1 MSESAPPPS
10 SRPHN
15 LPRSLSA
22 FVGRE
27 TEAAEVRRL
36 LAAAPLVTLTG
47 PGGAGK
53 TRLALHVASGVVAA
67 PGPDARDGVWHADL
81 APLADGTLVPQA
93 VAAAVG
99 VREVPGQPL
108 AAILAGGLRERR
120 LLLVLDNCE
129 HLLDACAVL
138 VETLLRAA
146 PGVRILATS
155 REALRCEGETVF
167 RVPPLAVP
175 DPSREEPLERLA
187 ASPAVRLFVA
197 RARQAQPA
205 FRLDGGNARAV
216 VRICRRLDGLPL
228 ALELAAA
235 RARGLTPAQL
245 ADRLDDRL
253 GQLAGGDRTARRQ
266 QTVRAALE
274 WSHELLSASEA
285 ALLRRLAVFAGGWTL
300 AAAEAVGPDE
310 TSGFVARPGGP
321 TPAAGPAGVLA
332 ALTGLVD
339 ASFVQAET
347 GAPAA
352 GGAAAGARY
361 RLPETVREYA
371 AERLEAS
378 GEGLRARA
386 AHARYVLAL
395 AEAAAAQLQGPQ
407 QGAWHAV
414 LEAEH
419 DNLRAALSWWVQTG
433 DAERAL
439 RLAVALRWFWYRRRH
454 WDEGFGL
461 PSRVLAMPGAQARTL
476 RRAIV
481 LEGAALFAMWR
492 DPATAEAMWEESIAI
507 SLELGQPARTA
518 QTRAYLA
525 WLDIRRGR
533 LEAAEARA
541 AAALAL
547 TEAAADAGGRA
558 NALALLGAVAAR
570 RGEHAL
576 ARERH
581 EAALSLRR
589 ASGNVS
595 ARSLLLLD
603 MAKAAFLAGDG
614 PLARARAEEAL
625 RTARAAGIR
634 QGVEEDLRL
643 IVRVALDAG
652 DVATATARAAELVA
666 HVRGRGTAAEA
677 DALPLLGQALH
688 AAGDAAGAAAR
699 YRATVELVQRLPD
712 PGEAHPALI
721 RDTND
726 PPGAALALEG
736 TARLVADAQ
745 PALALRLAA
754 AAGVL
759 RRRTQQ
765 PPTAPAAADLAR
777 RLAGARARLGPAA
790 AVLDSASETAP
801 LEATLALALA
811 ALEGLAPPAGAAPP

>member
-1 MSESAPPPS
+1 VSGSEPAAG
-10 SRPHN
+10 RPHN
-15 LPRSLSA
+15 LPRALTS

-27 TEAAEVRRL
+27 TEVAEVRRL
-36 LAAAPLVTLTG
+36 LGVAPLVSLTG
-47 PGGAGK
+47 PGGSGK
-53 TRLALHVASGVVAA
+53 TRLALRVAA
-67 PGPDARDGVWHADL
+67 EVLAAPDPVLRDGVWLVDL

-108 AAILAGGLRERR
+108 AAILAGALRARR

-129 HLLDACAVL
+129 PLLDACAVL
-138 VETLLRAA
+138 AETLLRAA

-155 REALRCEGETVF
+155 REPLRGGGEAVF
-167 RVPPLAVP
+167 RVPPLAAP

-187 ASPAVRLFVA
+187 TYPAVRLFVA

-205 FRLDGGNARAV
+205 FKLDGVNAGAV
-216 VRICRRLDGLPL
+216 VRICRRLDGMPL
-228 ALELAAA
+228 AIELAAA
-235 RARGLTPAQL
+235 RTRTLPPAQL
-245 ADRLDDRL
+245 AARLDDRL
-253 GQLAGGDRTARRQ
+253 GPLAAGDRTARRQ
-266 QTVRAALE
+266 QIVRAVLD
-274 WSHELLSASEA
+274 WSHDLLSASEA
-285 ALLRRLAVFAGGWTL
+285 ALFRRLAVFAGGWT
-300 AAAEAVGPDE
+300 AAAAGAVGPDG
-310 TSGFVARPGGP
+310 TSGSVAHPGGA
-321 TPAAGPAGVLA
+321 TAVGGPAGVLEL
-332 ALTGLVD
+332 LTALVD
-339 ASFVQAET
+339 RSLVLAET
-347 GAPAA
+347 GAPAPDA
-352 GGAAAGARY
+352 GAASGARY
-361 RLPETVREYA
+361 RLLEPVRQYA
-371 AERLEAS
+371 AERLAAS

-395 AEAAAAQLQGPQ
+395 AEAAAEQLQGPQ

-461 PSRVLAMPGAQARTL
+461 PSRVLAMPGAQAPTL

-507 SLELGQPARTA
+507 SLEIGQPARTA
-518 QTRAYLA
+518 QTHAYLA
-525 WLDIRRGR
+525 WLDVRRGR
-533 LEAAEARA
+533 LEAAQVQA

-547 TEAAADAGGRA
+547 SEAAADAGGRA

-576 ARERH
+576 AREHH
-581 EAALSLRR
+581 EAALTLRR

-595 ARSLLLLD
+595 SRSLLLLE

-625 RTARAAGIR
+625 ETARAAGIR

-652 DVATATARAAELVA
+652 DVVAATGRAAELVA

-712 PGEAHPALI
+712 PGEVHPTLV
-721 RDTND
+721 RDAND

-736 TARLVADAQ
+736 TARLVAAAQ

-754 AAGVL
+754 AAAIL

-765 PPTAPAAADLAR
+765 PLTAAEAAALER
-777 RLAGARARLGPAA
+777 PLAGARDRLGPAA
-790 AVLDSASETAP
+790 AVLDGASQTAP

-811 ALEGLAPPAGAAPP
+811 ALEALAPPS

>member
-1 MSESAPPPS
+1 
-10 SRPHN
+10 
-15 LPRSLSA
+15 
-22 FVGRE
+22 VQGQ
-27 TEAAEVRRL
+27 
-36 LAAAPLVTLTG
+36 
-47 PGGAGK
+47 AG
-53 TRLALHVASGVVAA
+53 
-67 PGPDARDGVWHADL
+67 
-81 APLADGTLVPQA
+81 
-93 VAAAVG
+93 
-99 VREVPGQPL
+99 
-108 AAILAGGLRERR
+108 LAGGLRERR

-754 AAGVL
+754 AAGIL